1 MRDVPDE
8 LAARIESGAAR
19 LCHAWIVE
27 LSDGTRLGFTDHDKA
42 LEVEGAAC
50 RPGCGWT
57 AGAAHQELGSE
68 PGMSSASAVLDIDG
82 PTEAD
87 IAAGRWDGA
96 RVEQWRLDWGEPG
109 LRVRLTVGTIR
120 RLTRSGERIT
130 AEIEGPLAALHR
142 VVGRTYSRLC
152 DAALGD
158 AHCGVDLEAH
168 PGAGCDKRFET
179 CRDVFGNAAG
189 FRGFPDM
196 PGDDFLMA
204 RPAGGGRHDG
214 GSRR

>member
-8 LAARIESGAAR
+8 LAARVESGAAR
-19 LCHAWIVE
+19 LCHAWVVE
-27 LSDGTRLGFTDHDKA
+27 LRDGTRLGFTDHDEP
-42 LEVEGAAC
+42 LELDGAVC

-57 AGAAHQELGSE
+57 AGAAHQELGPE
-68 PGMSSASAVLDIDG
+68 PGMASASAALDVDG

-87 IAAGRWDGA
+87 IADGRWDGA
-96 RVEQWRLDWGEPG
+96 RVEQWRLDWSEPALG
-109 LRVRLTVGTIR
+109 VRLAAGTIR
-120 RLTRSGERIT
+120 RLTRSDERIT

-152 DAALGD
+152 DAVLGD
-158 AHCGVDLEAH
+158 PRCGVDSETF
-168 PGAGCDKRFET
+168 PGATCNKRFDT
-179 CRDVFGNAAG
+179 CRDVFANAAG

-196 PGDDFLMA
+196 PGDDFLTA
-204 RPAGGGRHDG
+204 RPAGDGRHDG